1 MDRWLSGLKQM
12 STKHPC
18 LISTTGSNPVLSA
31 NFRTHKCFIT
41 LVGFLFIF
49 IVMDILADTF
59 ERHKQLLFESL
70 YDNWEDRVDWTPII
84 TLYGSD
90 SASTKSIETILNDEE
105 GKIVVDNRPTEQFWL
120 MYNALPPKVQRIA
133 KESYELFR
141 VDPYNIRL
149 RFHRLKQGH
158 ETYAVNVGGSYR
170 AIGIKQPS
178 NPPYIFGMKWI
189 WIGYHGNYDDEL
201 HRIKKKKS

>member
-1 MDRWLSGLKQM
+1 
-12 STKHPC
+12 
-18 LISTTGSNPVLSA
+18 
-31 NFRTHKCFIT
+31 
-41 LVGFLFIF
+41 
-49 IVMDILADTF
+49 MDIFNITF
-59 ERHKQLLFESL
+59 KKHKKLLFESL

-84 TLYGSD
+84 SLYGSD
-90 SASTKSIETILNDEE
+90 TISANTITETSNDNILTTSN
-105 GKIVVDNRPTEQFWL
+105 KIIVDNRPTDQFWL

-133 KESYELFR
+133 RQSYELFK

-170 AIGIKQPS
+170 AIGIKEIS
-178 NPPYIFGMKWI
+178 KPPYIFSMKWI

-201 HRIKKKKS
+201 HRIKKKKSK

>member
-1 MDRWLSGLKQM
+1 ME
-12 STKHPC
+12 
-18 LISTTGSNPVLSA
+18 
-31 NFRTHKCFIT
+31 
-41 LVGFLFIF
+41 LFSK
-49 IVMDILADTF
+49 VF

-70 YDNWEDRVDWTPII
+70 YDNWEDRVDWTDII
-84 TLYGSD
+84 SLYGSSPVVGKPLEENEPVIPNLNVD
-90 SASTKSIETILNDEE
+90 S
-105 GKIVVDNRPTEQFWL
+105 RPTEQFWL
-120 MYNALPPKVQRIA
+120 MYHALPPKVQRIA
-133 KESYELFR
+133 QESYNLFL

-178 NPPYIFGMKWI
+178 APDVLSMKWI

-201 HRIKKKKS
+201 HRIKKKKTKE

>member
-1 MDRWLSGLKQM
+1 ME
-12 STKHPC
+12 
-18 LISTTGSNPVLSA
+18 
-31 NFRTHKCFIT
+31 
-41 LVGFLFIF
+41 LFSE
-49 IVMDILADTF
+49 TF
-59 ERHKQLLFESL
+59 EKHKQLLFESL

-84 TLYGSD
+84 ALYGSD
-90 SASTKSIETILNDEE
+90 PISTKNISELLNDDFSALDD
-105 GKIVVDNRPTEQFWL
+105 KVIVDNRPTEQFWL

-133 KESYELFR
+133 KESYALFK
-141 VDPYNIRL
+141 VDPYNVRL

-170 AIGIKQPS
+170 AIGIKQIS
-178 NPPYIFGMKWI
+178 KYPYIFGMKWI